1 MTRRNAPEIGE
12 LVDQTLSEMKRER
25 MLIPNTECYA
35 AAIVAWKHVAL
46 ARECQDRENAIQ
58 RAYDLLQE
66 MVGAFHRTTT
76 VTIRPETEHY
86 NHVLEA
92 LTVSKT
98 SKATHRAETLLKVL
112 EQSSDQGAL
121 ARQQQ
126 EGEDMTTPQE
136 PHLSK
141 SSNGTM
147 DLVANA
153 DSYKYALLV
162 WRNSKSPNKVQE
174 AQKVLDRFK
183 ERANHIQRFST
194 EQSMVE
200 AMSAFISVCA
210 KTVATE
216 KEGMGVMLRALRTLE
231 AIRAMGLTPNSSTY
245 AAMLEACDHLVQDS
259 YDRQR
264 ILENIFV
271 RACEEGFV
279 DRAVLENFKAAAS
292 SYLYTKLVVV
302 PSREVENMKVVPD
315 SWTRNVRGF
324 SANVKGGRKVLP
336 LTIEG
341 KFTFTK
347 AAAEY
352 KMRKLRK
359 QSNKRMLQG
368 GRMK

>member
-1 MTRRNAPEIGE
+1 MVNPEIGD
-12 LVDQTLSEMKRER
+12 LVDQTLAEMKRER
-25 MLIPNTECYA
+25 MFIPNTECYA
-35 AAIVAWKHVAL
+35 AAIVAWKHVAM
-46 ARECQDRENAIQ
+46 ARDCEDRERAIQ

-98 SKATHRAETLLKVL
+98 AKATHRAETLLKAL
-112 EQSSDQGAL
+112 EQSSDQVAL
-121 ARQQQ
+121 VRQQG
-126 EGEDMTTPQE
+126 EEEEEDMAPAQD
-136 PHLSK
+136 PKGSY
-141 SSNGTM
+141 GTM

-153 DSYKYALLV
+153 DSYRYTLLV
-162 WRNSKSPNKVQE
+162 WRNSKSPHKVQE
-174 AQKVLDRFK
+174 AQKILDRFK
-183 ERANHIQRFST
+183 ERSNQIQSVST

-216 KEGMGVMLRALRTLE
+216 SDAMEVMLTALRTME
-231 AIRAMGLTPNSSTY
+231 AMRVMGLTPNSTSY
-245 AAMLEACDHLVQDS
+245 ASILEACDHLVQDS

-279 DRAVLENFKAAAS
+279 DRVVLQNFKAAAS
-292 SYLYTKLVVV
+292 TYLYTKLVVA
-302 PSREVENMKVVPD
+302 PSQEVEHVKVVPD
-315 SWTRNVRGF
+315 SWTRNVHGF
-324 SANVKGGRKVLP
+324 SANMKGGRKVLP